1 MGKWH
6 VAIKHFLFRLW
17 KYKNTLNPTLIYL
30 FLFFG
35 VLQHAVQMQFMR
47 LASGTINTN
56 QDIPHGH
63 ISIMCGFLLCLL
75 NTVKN
80 CKYGPV
86 FHSPS
91 KSRLENREV
100 NSKSTPQCVC
110 LINLHVPIY
119 FCCTLVCRMYF
130 C

>member
-1 MGKWH
+1 
-6 VAIKHFLFRLW
+6 
-17 KYKNTLNPTLIYL
+17 
-30 FLFFG
+30 
-35 VLQHAVQMQFMR
+35 MR

-86 FHSPS
+86 FI
-91 KSRLENREV
+91 V
-100 NSKSTPQCVC
+100 
-110 LINLHVPIY
+110 
-119 FCCTLVCRMYF
+119 LVKVGWRTERSIVKVHHNVF
-130 C
+130 V